1 VSDNVGVDNATL
13 ASYTV
18 SSDEAAS
25 GQLQRVKLAYSADG
39 VDTHVTADAQGLK
52 VQGQV
57 SLANSVV
64 NVSQAGSYSVTQ
76 GTSPWVVNTGGSVSV
91 SGTTLASI
99 VGSINNNPLNVNASQ
114 AGSWTVTAGSGTNTL
129 NVNVASHT
137 DSHTFNYNIA
147 SQSLS
152 AVTVDEGNTPFNVN
166 LASQSLSAV
175 TVSAGSNTLNVNV
188 ASHSDSHTFNFNLA
202 SQSLSAVTVDEGNYP
217 VQHQHCFAESFR
229 GHALY
234 GDVNVNLAS
243 RTTSATENVSVVG
256 STFVNQGPST
266 WRGTFKSAAGSLG
279 SFTQSAGAAGVKNYL
294 EGFTYSWNASFISSN
309 ATTFQIKDGT
319 VVIYEEAISGAGN
332 AATVNG
338 NKTVIFDAPLA
349 GTAASTMT
357 SQFSA
362 VSAGSVEIV
371 SMWGYTG
378 A

>member
-1 VSDNVGVDNATL
+1 MADNVGVDNAAL

-25 GQLQRVKLAYSADG
+25 GQLQRIKLAYSADG

-114 AGSWTVTAGSGTNTL
+114 AGSWAVTAGSGTNTL

-175 TVSAGSNTLNVNV
+175 TVSSGSNT
-188 ASHSDSHTFNFNLA
+188 FNINLA
-202 SQSLSAVTVDEGNYP
+202 SQGLSGVTLST
-217 VQHQHCFAESFR
+217 AT
-229 GHALY
+229 L
-234 GDVNVNLAS
+234 NVNLAS

-309 ATTFQIKDGT
+309 ATAFQIKDGT
-319 VVIYEEAISGAGN
+319 VVIYEEAIAGAGN

>member
-1 VSDNVGVDNATL
+1 MRATPHSTSIL
-13 ASYTV
+13 LRRVFPGSR
-18 SSDEAAS
+18 SLRR
-25 GQLQRVKLAYSADG
+25 QL
-39 VDTHVTADAQGLK
+39 
-52 VQGQV
+52 
-57 SLANSVV
+57 
-64 NVSQAGSYSVTQ
+64 
-76 GTSPWVVNTGGSVSV
+76 
-91 SGTTLASI
+91 
-99 VGSINNNPLNVNASQ
+99 
-114 AGSWTVTAGSGTNTL
+114 
-129 NVNVASHT
+129 
-137 DSHTFNYNIA
+137 
-147 SQSLS
+147 
-152 AVTVDEGNTPFNVN
+152 
-166 LASQSLSAV
+166 
-175 TVSAGSNTLNVNV
+175 
-188 ASHSDSHTFNFNLA
+188 
-202 SQSLSAVTVDEGNYP
+202 
-217 VQHQHCFAESFR
+217 
-229 GHALY
+229 
-234 GDVNVNLAS
+234 NVNLAS

>member
-1 VSDNVGVDNATL
+1 VTDNVGVDNATL

-76 GTSPWVVNTGGSVSV
+76 GTSPWLTSIGGSIVVGGTVLTSQAGSYAVTPTGTVNTSLVGSANVLQ
-91 SGTTLASI
+91 GTSPWLASI

-152 AVTVDEGNTPFNVN
+152 AVTVDEGNTPFNIN

-175 TVSAGSNTLNVNV
+175 TVSSGSNT
-188 ASHSDSHTFNFNLA
+188 FNINLA
-202 SQSLSAVTVDEGNYP
+202 SQGLSGVTLST
-217 VQHQHCFAESFR
+217 AT
-229 GHALY
+229 L
-234 GDVNVNLAS
+234 NVNLAS